1 MLDANSRQVYLD
13 ALKPPVG
20 YRFDRAIT
28 TTFSLDLMALLVA
41 PMSFSLFD
49 INDQAEALREPVAI
63 LEALRR
69 TSERISVFCQRGR
82 ISVPSPDNLL
92 YSYLEKM
99 VVEVQPAGSGVFHPK
114 LWFLRFIHEQDAPI
128 YRLLCLSRNLTF
140 DRSWDTVLTIDG
152 GVSTRPRGKN
162 RPLADFLRFL
172 PTIAVTT
179 PDERV
184 LSDIDEMA
192 EEIRYVDFV
201 PPSPFEDMEFL
212 PLGMSRRRIFPFP
225 GGYKRLLVVSPFVS
239 DRVSI
244 QIANSADTTI
254 IVSRV
259 ESLDQLDPETRKH
272 FSRIYTIEET
282 GDEPEE
288 QDGTEDASLAN
299 SNRGLHAKLYITE
312 NGWNA
317 DLWTGSANAT
327 NAAFRNNI
335 EFLVKMS
342 GKRSQVGIDALLQQ
356 DSDSSLLH
364 LLCEY
369 QEPNKASAQDPV
381 LVRLQQLVESAR
393 EAISIAGLRLQ
404 VECGEDDTYNL
415 ALLKSED
422 SDSLHSD
429 LKVKCW
435 PVTLNESRAVDAS
448 CLWECGR
455 LGFGN
460 VSFAALTSFVAFEV
474 TADDG
479 ATTCDSVRFVLN
491 LPVTGMPDGRS
502 ERVLQEIICNKDRFI
517 RYLLFLL
524 SESEDDDA
532 ATALRIAGHI
542 AGIGSWENWLSSV
555 PLLEELVRAFSRYP
569 DKMGRIASMVKEI
582 QKNPRAD
589 EVLPHGFADIW
600 RPFEEEL
607 IRRSKD
613 E

>member
-20 YRFDRAIT
+20 YRFDRAIA

-49 INDQAEALREPVAI
+49 INDQTEALREPVAI

-69 TSERISVFCQRGR
+69 ASERISVFCQRGR

-99 VVEVQPAGSGVFHPK
+99 VVEVQPTGSGVFHPK
-114 LWFLRFIHEQDAPI
+114 LWFIRFIHDQDAPV

-152 GVSTRPRGKN
+152 NVSTRSRGKN

-179 PDERV
+179 PDDHV
-184 LSDIDEMA
+184 LRDVDAIA

-201 PPSPFEDMEFL
+201 PPSPFEDMEFW
-212 PLGMSRRRIFPFP
+212 PLGMSRRRIFPFS

-244 QIANSADTTI
+244 QLANSADTTI
-254 IVSRV
+254 LVSRV
-259 ESLDQLDPETRKH
+259 DSLDQLDPKTRKD
-272 FSRIYTIEET
+272 FSKIYTINEA
-282 GDEPEE
+282 GAEPEE
-288 QDGTEDASLAN
+288 QDGAEDASSAN
-299 SNRGLHAKLYITE
+299 SNKGLHAKLYIAE

-327 NAAFRNNI
+327 NAAFYNNI
-335 EFLVKMS
+335 EFMVKMS
-342 GKRSQVGIDALLQQ
+342 GKRIQVGIDALLQQ
-356 DSDSSLLH
+356 DSDSSLLS

-369 QEPNKASAQDPV
+369 QEPNNAASQDPV

-393 EAISIAGLRLQ
+393 EAVSSAGLTLQ
-404 VECGEDDTYNL
+404 VECGEGDTYNL
-415 ALLKSED
+415 TLLKSED
-422 SDSLHSD
+422 SAQLHSD
-429 LKVKCW
+429 VKVKCW

-448 CLWECGR
+448 YLWECGR
-455 LGFGN
+455 LEFGN
-460 VSFAALTSFVAFEV
+460 VSFAGLTSFVAFEV
-474 TADDG
+474 MADDG
-479 ATTCDSVRFVLN
+479 TTTCDPVRFVLN

-524 SESEDDDA
+524 SENEDDDA
-532 ATALRIAGHI
+532 ATALRMAGRI
-542 AGIGSWENWLSSV
+542 AGIGGWEDWLPSV

-582 QKNPRAD
+582 RKNPRAN
-589 EVLPHGFADIW
+589 EVLPQGFAEIW

-613 E
+613 D